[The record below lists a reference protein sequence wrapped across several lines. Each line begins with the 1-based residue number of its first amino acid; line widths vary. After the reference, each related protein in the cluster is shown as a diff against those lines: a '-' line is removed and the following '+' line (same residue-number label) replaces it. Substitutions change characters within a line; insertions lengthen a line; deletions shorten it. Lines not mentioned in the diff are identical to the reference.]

1 VIVGLVWLEFRLIGQ
16 HPAAEA
22 QPGQSPAGQ
31 ATIGSTSG
39 AGAVPSAPAN
49 LPDLVDGDHLGM
61 LLGSSKGKIT
71 VVLVNGLQGD
81 AGLAKCR
88 KDLGPQVSA
97 SAVCG
102 VYYFPKIEFFVR
114 TLAVDR
120 KASIG
125 YIANDTAAG
134 ALYSELSSANV
145 SRLSALSQQYQQGKL
160 FYLETVAGAVV
171 FARQEALS
179 CKDID
184 GITPD
189 GKAEWT
195 GKCVKRYRLG

>member
-1 VIVGLVWLEFRLIGQ
+1 
-16 HPAAEA
+16 
-22 QPGQSPAGQ
+22 
-31 ATIGSTSG
+31 
-39 AGAVPSAPAN
+39 
-49 LPDLVDGDHLGM
+49 
-61 LLGSSKGKIT
+61 
-71 VVLVNGLQGD
+71 
-81 AGLAKCR
+81 
-88 KDLGPQVSA
+88 
-97 SAVCG
+97 
-102 VYYFPKIEFFVR
+102 
-114 TLAVDR
+114 VDR